1 MRNPLNKRLPRELKS
16 EIGKYIVLF
25 IFLAGMISIVSG
37 FIVAASSM
45 SKAYD
50 ESFDKYNIEDG
61 NFELYAEGS
70 DDLLKTIEDDEDV
83 SIYPNYYLEYDTKE
97 VDSTLRIFKNR
108 KEVDKIC
115 LMDGE
120 FPATDSEIA
129 IDRMY
134 ADNNDLQIGDTLTL
148 KDKSFTISGLVALSD
163 YSALFS
169 SASDMMF
176 DAVKFGVAIVT
187 DDAFDAFG
195 TAHLHYSYSWIYDNP
210 PKDDNAAKE
219 QSDDFLEALSADA
232 TASMNAVTN
241 YIPQYTNQAI
251 QFTGDDIK
259 GDNAGITVFL
269 YIVVLIIAFVFA
281 ITTSNTI
288 SKEANVIGTLRASG
302 YTKGELIRHYLTM
315 PLLVMLVAALIG
327 NILGYTALK
336 DFAAS
341 MYYGSYSLPT
351 YVTIWSADA
360 FVKTTVI
367 PLILMF
373 LMNLFVLMNKLSLSP
388 LKFIRRD
395 LKRHQ
400 KKKAFRLN
408 SKIGILKR
416 FRIRVIFQNLPNYIT
431 IVIGILF
438 ANFILMFGFM
448 FEPMLDHFQEQ
459 ITSNMIADYQY
470 LLKAPQETENEE
482 AEKYSAT
489 ALKTLEENGKKSEEV
504 SVYGIQSDSA
514 YLDLDWKTKDD
525 GVIIST
531 AYANKLNIEEGDTIT
546 VKESYGDKEYTFH
559 VDGVYDYPAAI
570 AMFMPQELFNK
581 TFDFDADSFNG
592 YFSNTEITDID
603 DLYIATVITVD
614 DMTKT
619 SRQLKVSMGNMMAI
633 FYVFGIIMFMLIVYL
648 LSKIIIEKN
657 AQSISMTK
665 ILGYRNSEIN
675 GLYVLPTSIVV
686 IASMILTI
694 PICHYIMKYVCIQVF
709 ADYPGWLEY
718 YVPFYV
724 FVKMVIL
731 GICGYAVIAFLQNR
745 KVKKVPLGEALKN
758 AE

>member
-16 EIGKYIVLF
+16 EIGKYLVLF

-108 KEVDKIC
+108 KDVDKIC
-115 LMDGE
+115 LMDGAL
-120 FPATDSEIA
+120 PATDSEIA

-148 KDKSFTISGLVALSD
+148 KDKAFTISGLVALSD

-195 TAHLHYSYSWIYDNP
+195 TAHLHYRYSWIYDNP

-448 FEPMLDHFQEQ
+448 FEPMLDHFQDQ

-489 ALKTLEENGKKSEEV
+489 SLKTLEENGKKSEEV

-514 YLDLDWKTKDD
+514 
-525 GVIIST
+525 
-531 AYANKLNIEEGDTIT
+531 
-546 VKESYGDKEYTFH
+546 
-559 VDGVYDYPAAI
+559 
-570 AMFMPQELFNK
+570 
-581 TFDFDADSFNG
+581 
-592 YFSNTEITDID
+592 
-603 DLYIATVITVD
+603 
-614 DMTKT
+614 
-619 SRQLKVSMGNMMAI
+619 
-633 FYVFGIIMFMLIVYL
+633 
-648 LSKIIIEKN
+648 
-657 AQSISMTK
+657 
-665 ILGYRNSEIN
+665 
-675 GLYVLPTSIVV
+675 
-686 IASMILTI
+686 
-694 PICHYIMKYVCIQVF
+694 
-709 ADYPGWLEY
+709 
-718 YVPFYV
+718 
-724 FVKMVIL
+724 
-731 GICGYAVIAFLQNR
+731 
-745 KVKKVPLGEALKN
+745 
-758 AE
+758 

>member
-16 EIGKYIVLF
+16 EFGKYIVLF

-50 ESFDKYNIEDG
+50 ESFEKYNIEDG

-108 KEVDKIC
+108 KDVDKIC

-120 FPATDSEIA
+120 LPTTDTEIA

-148 KDKSFTISGLVALSD
+148 KDKAFTISGLVALSD

-251 QFTGDDIK
+251 HFTGDDIK

-288 SKEANVIGTLRASG
+288 SKKRMSSERCEHPATP
-302 YTKGELIRHYLTM
+302 KG
-315 PLLVMLVAALIG
+315 
-327 NILGYTALK
+327 N
-336 DFAAS
+336 
-341 MYYGSYSLPT
+341 
-351 YVTIWSADA
+351 
-360 FVKTTVI
+360 
-367 PLILMF
+367 
-373 LMNLFVLMNKLSLSP
+373 
-388 LKFIRRD
+388 
-395 LKRHQ
+395 
-400 KKKAFRLN
+400 
-408 SKIGILKR
+408 
-416 FRIRVIFQNLPNYIT
+416 
-431 IVIGILF
+431 
-438 ANFILMFGFM
+438 
-448 FEPMLDHFQEQ
+448 
-459 ITSNMIADYQY
+459 
-470 LLKAPQETENEE
+470 
-482 AEKYSAT
+482 
-489 ALKTLEENGKKSEEV
+489 
-504 SVYGIQSDSA
+504 
-514 YLDLDWKTKDD
+514 
-525 GVIIST
+525 
-531 AYANKLNIEEGDTIT
+531 
-546 VKESYGDKEYTFH
+546 
-559 VDGVYDYPAAI
+559 
-570 AMFMPQELFNK
+570 
-581 TFDFDADSFNG
+581 
-592 YFSNTEITDID
+592 
-603 DLYIATVITVD
+603 
-614 DMTKT
+614 
-619 SRQLKVSMGNMMAI
+619 
-633 FYVFGIIMFMLIVYL
+633 
-648 LSKIIIEKN
+648 
-657 AQSISMTK
+657 
-665 ILGYRNSEIN
+665 
-675 GLYVLPTSIVV
+675 
-686 IASMILTI
+686 
-694 PICHYIMKYVCIQVF
+694 
-709 ADYPGWLEY
+709 
-718 YVPFYV
+718 
-724 FVKMVIL
+724 
-731 GICGYAVIAFLQNR
+731 
-745 KVKKVPLGEALKN
+745 
-758 AE
+758 